1 MTTTAPTQ
9 PAITFA
15 VLNCPAT
22 AVLGLY
28 TNETEATHAATRW
41 GHASFAYELTT
52 TEAKALAANA
62 CGYVCKSCDGP
73 APIGVGYAAPGL
85 EAYTASQELTECA
98 CGYSQTPASLP
109 GTDH

>member
-1 MTTTAPTQ
+1 MNTTTTTQ

-28 TNETEATHAATRW
+28 STETDATHAATRW
-41 GHASFAYELTT
+41 GQASFAYELST
-52 TEAKALAANA
+52 TEAEALTANA
-62 CGYVCKSCDGP
+62 CGYVCKSCNGP
-73 APIGVGYAAPGL
+73 APIGVGYASPGL
-85 EAYTASQELTECA
+85 EAFTASQELTECG
-98 CGYSQTPASLP
+98 CGYSQTPSPLT